1 MTECTYCKESV
12 TPDNVYIIDNGLT
25 LYQVNGSQSDKDE
38 RMKAAQFVMKL
49 KVPEQLSLK
58 KRLPFGD

>member
-25 LYQVNGSQSDKDE
+25 LYQVNLVNICG
-38 RMKAAQFVMKL
+38 FVL
-49 KVPEQLSLK
+49 E
-58 KRLPFGD
+58 